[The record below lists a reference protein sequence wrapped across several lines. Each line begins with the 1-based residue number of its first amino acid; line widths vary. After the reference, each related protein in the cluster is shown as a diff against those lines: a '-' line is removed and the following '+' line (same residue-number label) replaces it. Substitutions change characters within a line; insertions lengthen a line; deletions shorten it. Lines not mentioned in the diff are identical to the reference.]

1 MSKNFQQKKGL
12 TIVEVLTAV
21 AVLSIL
27 VVMVLPGFAKIKNIQ
42 ALKSTTEDVIS
53 VLAEARSETLASLSS
68 SSYGVHFQTD
78 KVILFKGTTF
88 SSGAGSNKITNI
100 ISPATISSINLNN
113 SGVDV
118 YFNRLSG
125 LPSTTGTITVSLS
138 GVTPKIITISLTGPA
153 SVN

>member
-1 MSKNFQQKKGL
+1 MPKNFYKKGL
-12 TIVEVLTAV
+12 TLWEVLIAI
-21 AVLSIL
+21 AILGIL
-27 VVMVLPGFAKIKNIQ
+27 VVMVLPGFAKIRKIQ
-42 ALKSTTEDVIS
+42 VLKSTTEDVVS
-53 VLAEARSETLASLSS
+53 VLGEARSETLSSLNS

-78 KVILFKGTTF
+78 KVILFQGTTF
-88 SSGAGSNKITNI
+88 SSGATGNKITKI

-125 LPSTTGTITVSLS
+125 LPSTTGIITVNIS
-138 GVTPKIITISLTGPA
+138 GATTKIITISAMGPS